1 MQTLVDVSLH
11 ALNQKTLL
19 ALFVMG
25 VLPLLLAFAVTVFMS
40 ESQPSRVFGGTV
52 ILVSGLV
59 MAVGLWQLAAVRLRV
74 DADSLTV
81 GGGFYRI
88 TLPLDRLSDGGA
100 QADLAPHYELGVRTN
115 GIGMPGLRLGWFE
128 LRGGGKAFVAITD
141 PDKVVR
147 IPTRN
152 GYTILVST
160 DDPDA
165 LLRRLRQR

>member
-1 MQTLVDVSLH
+1 MQTPVDVSLH

-19 ALFVMG
+19 SLFVMG
-25 VLPLLLAFAVTVFMS
+25 VLPLLLAFAVTVLLS
-40 ESQPSRVFGGTV
+40 ESRLSKAVAGTV

-59 MAVGLWQLAAVRLRV
+59 MVVGLWQLAAVRLRV

-88 TLPLDRLSDGGA
+88 TLPLDQLSDGGA
-100 QADLAPHYELGVRTN
+100 QAERAPHYDLGIRTN
-115 GIGMPGLRLGWFE
+115 GIGMAGLRLGWFR
-128 LRGGGKAFVAITD
+128 LASGGKAFVAITD

-152 GYTILVST
+152 GYTILVSVG
-160 DDPDA
+160 DPDA
-165 LLRRLRQR
+165 LVRRLRQR